1 MTWQRKNGLSANGT
15 LDAATWNKMV
25 QLGKVPARGST
36 SGSGGLSDH
45 MNTTIRRGSTGA
57 AVKAL
62 QRTLKLPVDGVFGPA
77 TDKAVRE
84 FQAGKQLRVT
94 GVVTGNVWKALDG
107 KSYDKDGS
115 VSRSSLRRGSTGAS
129 VKELQRLLKISVDG
143 VFGSGTEKAVREFQ
157 AGKQLRVTGVVT
169 GNVWKALDGKSY
181 DKDGKA
187 TASPSATA
195 EEPKVAEA
203 PKTSEEPKVAEAPK
217 TSEQPRATEA
227 PEAEEPTKK
236 TAPSSAAVV
245 ETDTEFTPLK
255 STVLAPGARNAA
267 VKSAQRA
274 LGGVAVDGS
283 YGSGTDKA
291 VRSFQRSKGLAE
303 TGVVDETTWD
313 ALEEEKYPFLKYR
326 TTVLKPGSS
335 GAAVTALQS
344 YLNVPATGTY
354 DIATESAIRI
364 LQGQHGLARTG
375 YVGAVTWQA
384 LEQEV
389 RNRH

>member
-1 MTWQRKNGLSANGT
+1 M
-15 LDAATWNKMV
+15 
-25 QLGKVPARGST
+25 
-36 SGSGGLSDH
+36 
-45 MNTTIRRGSTGA
+45 
-57 AVKAL
+57 
-62 QRTLKLPVDGVFGPA
+62 
-77 TDKAVRE
+77 
-84 FQAGKQLRVT
+84 
-94 GVVTGNVWKALDG
+94 
-107 KSYDKDGS
+107 
-115 VSRSSLRRGSTGAS
+115 
-129 VKELQRLLKISVDG
+129 
-143 VFGSGTEKAVREFQ
+143 
-157 AGKQLRVTGVVT
+157 
-169 GNVWKALDGKSY
+169 DGKSY

-195 EEPKVAEA
+195 EEPKVAEAPKTSEEPKVAEA